1 MAKVDDDITVQAK
14 AEDAKADT
22 SNSKKKTSK
31 NKILKELFV
40 DAIYLL
46 AIFLVSFL
54 LVKFVGQRTIVDGSS
69 MESTLQNGNN
79 LWVNKIVY
87 RFSDPKR
94 FDIVVFPPDD
104 SDNNTYYIKRV
115 IGLPGETV
123 QIGLDGTIYING
135 EALEESYGRE
145 IIDANHIYRAS
156 EPILLG
162 DDEYFVMGDN
172 RNNSVDSR
180 LPSVGNVKKSSIIGK
195 AVFRFYPFSSFGTIE

>member
-1 MAKVDDDITVQAK
+1 MSKNDEEITVKAK
-14 AEDAKADT
+14 AEDVENET
-22 SNSKKKTSK
+22 GTVKKKSSK
-31 NKILKELFV
+31 NKVLKELFL

-54 LVKFVGQRTIVDGSS
+54 LVKYVGQRTIVDGSS
-69 MESTLQNGNN
+69 METTLQNGNN
-79 LWVNKIVY
+79 LWVNKLVY

-94 FDIVVFPPDD
+94 FDIVVFPPDEAD
-104 SDNNTYYIKRV
+104 SKTYYIKRV

-135 EALEESYGRE
+135 EPLEESYGRE
-145 IIDANHIYRAS
+145 IINPDHIFRAS
-156 EPILLG
+156 EPITLG
-162 DDEYFVMGDN
+162 EDEYFVMGDN

-180 LPSVGNVKKSSIIGK
+180 LPSVGNVKKSKIIGK